1 MLTGI
6 SKKEIELI
14 SKLEFDRKYFFTAE
28 EVDNISKNKTQRYNI
43 IKNLLKKK
51 RIVKLNRHKYYLVP
65 IKARTGLWTEDSLII
80 ADEMLDGKD
89 YLIGGWAAAN
99 YYHLTEQIPMQTDIY
114 TTRRQGKI
122 ILFNHRYV
130 FHRTTKE
137 KTKRAVIRTITGH
150 TFKIIPKTEAKKW
163 MKLRE

>member
-1 MLTGI
+1 MLTNL

-14 SKLEFDRKYFFTAE
+14 SKLEFARKYFFTAAD
-28 EVDNISKNKTQRYNI
+28 VDNISKNKTQRYNI

-51 RIVKLNRHKYYLVP
+51 RIVKLNRYKYYLVP
-65 IKARTGLWTEDSLII
+65 IKARTGLWTEDSLIL
-80 ADEMLDGKD
+80 ADEMFNGKD
-89 YLIGGWAAAN
+89 YFVGGWAAAS

-114 TTRRQGKI
+114 TTRRQGKKL
-122 ILFNHRYV
+122 LFNHRYV

-137 KTKRAVIRTITGH
+137 KTKRAVIKTITGH

-163 MKLRE
+163 MRLRE